1 MNAYFELAAKYTALQ
16 AENQA
21 LRANIDTI
29 VDKRVAA
36 VRVQCQEYLNNLA
49 AEYSA
54 TLRVARADAAL
65 KYRARA
71 TKAEHALAELEAK
84 GDASLFAQ
92 LSNMKSKRVA
102 HLQQIK
108 ALQAKLKRKNRVV
121 SAVLADRA
129 RVLDVLSCYVLDQH
143 FPERVVHRDTIRRGQ
158 AYVANMATPK
168 KSAR

>member
-1 MNAYFELAAKYTALQ
+1 
-16 AENQA
+16 
-21 LRANIDTI
+21 
-29 VDKRVAA
+29 
-36 VRVQCQEYLNNLA
+36 
-49 AEYSA
+49 
-54 TLRVARADAAL
+54 
-65 KYRARA
+65 
-71 TKAEHALAELEAK
+71 LEAK

-108 ALQAKLKRKNRVV
+108 ALQAMLKRKNRVV